1 MFEPQDYPENF
12 EYPGG
17 PPIPPAD
24 ATGYTPAFQMGVA
37 FERVLD
43 ALEVPSTRVGTVL
56 SNRPGRI
63 DGEGK
68 AGYLVGHGANHSFIL
83 SHRLLKAGQPVS
95 CLPAPPGVA
104 GGPAAPGPL
113 WVPACPT
120 ATHPAEA
127 AARDRN

>member
-63 DGEGK
+63 VGEGK
-68 AGYLVGHGANHSFIL
+68 AGYPVGHRAHN
-83 SHRLLKAGQPVS
+83 RLIFSTHPLKAGQPV
-95 CLPAPPGVA
+95 APQT
-104 GGPAAPGPL
+104 AP
-113 WVPACPT
+113 
-120 ATHPAEA
+120 
-127 AARDRN
+127 